1 MGVTNRDCSAF
12 CRRGILGPFWH
23 IPVGSPL
30 PGLFLLL
37 CSAPCAQVM
46 RGPVTSGSSPR
57 HARRSG
63 VARRAG
69 RIAEP
74 APVRVLADG
83 DSDRAQRAARFDP
96 LSHPVAITGHC
107 VIGDQIRVPAAWCA
121 MTGCQAA
128 FADPAALGEADNR
141 ARAVAAGWVKDA
153 LGRLACPACQR
164 DHPVPAWWVPCPE
177 PGTVGDHGPAG
188 GPAPPAGGT
197 SRSGRPAVWGPP
209 AADRGRHHQRL
220 WPRLLSVLAGGHPQG
235 DNPQRH
241 RRAGGRHSGRG
252 QTPSP
257 ARSLLPA
264 LRRKR
269 KARQLLPATE
279 PSGLARAET
288 RGNSHVR
295 FLGGGTQQCV
305 RPTRPDRVER
315 RRPGRTFAVVRRVGA
330 R

>member
-1 MGVTNRDCSAF
+1 VNRQPRSGQHACGNRNRVPARVGVTNRDCPAF

-30 PGLFLLL
+30 PGLLLLL

-83 DSDRAQRAARFDP
+83 DRDGAQRAARFDP

-107 VIGDQIRVPAAWCA
+107 VIGDQIRVPGAWCA
-121 MTGCQAA
+121 MAGCQAP

-153 LGRLACPACQR
+153 LGRLVCPACQR

-209 AADRGRHHQRL
+209 AADRGRHHQTL
-220 WPRLLSVLAGGHPQG
+220 WPRLLSVLVSSRDDWTARPGSRIPDAATMPGQARTSAPRHGQAGHAAGSAG
-235 DNPQRH
+235 
-241 RRAGGRHSGRG
+241 RRAR
-252 QTPSP
+252 T
-257 ARSLLPA
+257 
-264 LRRKR
+264 RR
-269 KARQLLPATE
+269 T
-279 PSGLARAET
+279 
-288 RGNSHVR
+288 
-295 FLGGGTQQCV
+295 
-305 RPTRPDRVER
+305 
-315 RRPGRTFAVVRRVGA
+315 AVTTDG
-330 R
+330 